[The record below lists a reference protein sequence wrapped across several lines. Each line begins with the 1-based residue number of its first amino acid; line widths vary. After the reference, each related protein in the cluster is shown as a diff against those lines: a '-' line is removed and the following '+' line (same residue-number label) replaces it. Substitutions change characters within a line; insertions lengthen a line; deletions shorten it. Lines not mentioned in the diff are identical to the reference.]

1 MKGQI
6 KYFLSGIVIIILSNP
21 LANLSIKILYF
32 DKNLVDE
39 FVPMLNGFIHSY
51 MLIGAL
57 IFSIGAV
64 NLLKKNHS

>member
-6 KYFLSGIVIIILSNP
+6 KYFLSGIVIIILSTP
-21 LANLSIKILYF
+21 LATFSIKILYF